1 MAKAVALRIDG
12 RSDFRAL
19 MTKRGGAE
27 ATLVAF
33 DLLRLDGEDL
43 VLKPL
48 EARRE
53 VLLRLVAGVG
63 GILFS
68 EALAADGAGVFAKA
82 CELGLEGIVSKRAG
96 AASMNSGGSRNWLK
110 PPFAV
115 ILRLGDDQRTA
126 KCVRRRLG
134 MSDFNVGFVIFP
146 DITQLD
152 FTGPFEVLSRLST
165 PASISTPSAFAQ
177 SRTHI
182 IAKSQVGRIR
192 RPRSVTARRAPPQ
205 FPRVTMLCRARV
217 RALRGR

>member
-1 MAKAVALRIDG
+1 
-12 RSDFRAL
+12 
-19 MTKRGGAE
+19 
-27 ATLVAF
+27 
-33 DLLRLDGEDL
+33 
-43 VLKPL
+43 
-48 EARRE
+48 
-53 VLLRLVAGVG
+53 
-63 GILFS
+63 
-68 EALAADGAGVFAKA
+68 
-82 CELGLEGIVSKRAG
+82 
-96 AASMNSGGSRNWLK
+96 
-110 PPFAV
+110 
-115 ILRLGDDQRTA
+115 
-126 KCVRRRLG
+126 

-192 RPRSVTARRAPPQ
+192 RPRSFTARRAPPQ